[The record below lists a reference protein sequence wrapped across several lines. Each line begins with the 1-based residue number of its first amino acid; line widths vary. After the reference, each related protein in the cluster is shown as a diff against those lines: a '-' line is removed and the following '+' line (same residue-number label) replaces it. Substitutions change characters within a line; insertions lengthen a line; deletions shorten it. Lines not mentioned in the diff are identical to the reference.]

1 MSEEAMIVKYFRS
14 MKKLNASTLHV
25 KVGRPPIM
33 RVGQTLK
40 PTQGEP
46 LDEQGTHDLIYEILS
61 DRQQQQLEESGDVDF
76 AFELEDHERFRVNA
90 YRQRGLIT
98 IVARRV
104 QSEIP
109 TFQDLMLP
117 EVVER
122 GIAHHVQGLI
132 LVTGT
137 TGCGKSTTLAALI
150 GHINRHRACSIITI
164 EDPIE
169 YVYRDEKA
177 VINQREIGIDTP
189 DFVDALKHI
198 LRQDPDVILL
208 GEMRDAESFA
218 AGLSAAET
226 GHLVFGTLHSAN
238 VSQTLSRMLEFF
250 PPDREMQIRRLLS
263 FNLRAIVSQKL
274 LPCLLP
280 ERTVVPACE
289 VLLVT
294 PMIQKL
300 IQEAR
305 DPDIPDAI
313 RADTDSGMQ
322 DFTQAVAQLVK
333 AELVDRR
340 EAFKYA
346 DSPEALHRE
355 LAGIVSKGGLVGT
368 S

>member
-1 MSEEAMIVKYFRS
+1 MDEEPMIVKYFRS
-14 MKKLNASTLHV
+14 MKKLNAATLHV
-25 KVGRPPIM
+25 KEGRPPIM
-33 RVGQTLK
+33 RVGQDLK
-40 PTQGEP
+40 VTQAES
-46 LDEQGTHDLIYEILS
+46 LDAQGVQDLIYEILS
-61 DRQQQQLEESGDVDF
+61 EKQKQHLEEIGDVDF
-76 AFELEDHERFRVNA
+76 AFELEDRDRFRVNA
-90 YRQRGLIT
+90 YKQRGQIT

-117 EVVER
+117 DVIAKAV
-122 GIAHHVQGLI
+122 AHHVQGLI

-150 GHINRHRACSIITI
+150 GHINKHRSCSVITI

-169 YVYRDEKA
+169 YVYADDRA

-208 GEMRDAESFA
+208 GEMRDSESFA

-226 GHLVFGTLHSAN
+226 GHLVFGTLHCAN
-238 VSQTLSRMLEFF
+238 VAQTLSRMLEFF

-263 FNLRAIVSQKL
+263 FNLRAVISQKL

-280 ERTVVPACE
+280 DRTVVPAVE

-322 DFTQAVAQLVK
+322 DFTQGIAQLIN

-340 EAFKYA
+340 EAFKYC
-346 DSPEALHRE
+346 DNPEGLQRE

-368 S
+368 A